1 MFPKIYVTYLR
12 LLNKKITTDSLRCLS
27 SGGNPHYHNHRQHY
41 VFHEENIS
49 LLTVEEANA
58 EGKMSHTA
66 HAGLRDIRLKVKAV
80 PARQNM
86 RTGLLSR

>member
-1 MFPKIYVTYLR
+1 LDKNGLIMKALESPIPAGQYYVT
-12 LLNKKITTDSLRCLS
+12 N
-27 SGGNPHYHNHRQHY
+27 G
-41 VFHEENIS
+41 EENIS

-66 HAGLRDIRLKVKAV
+66 HAGLRDIRPKVKAV